1 MENSA
6 LEAISFRLL
15 NRQRWPVRRHEVQVV
30 PHSKRNPAVF
40 ARAGTKPNTKV
51 SGSARALSRLMTRVS
66 GNLFHGLALAPAL
79 TCSDVVSGAGEIWR
93 STG

>member
-1 MENSA
+1 MKYK
-6 LEAISFRLL
+6 F
-15 NRQRWPVRRHEVQVV
+15 V
-30 PHSKRNPAVF
+30 PHSKRNRAAF

-51 SGSARALSRLMTRVS
+51 SGSARALSRLMRRVS